1 MPALSIDQTKSFDM
15 RKRFAKI
22 LATLG
27 PASRAPATMR
37 LLHDVGVDAFRL
49 NFSHGSHEDHAASVK
64 AIRAIQEETG
74 NPICI
79 VADMQGPKLRCGTF
93 EDGSIELRYGETIEI
108 REGTDPGKDG
118 LIIMPHPE
126 LMDAM
131 TEGTILKFDD
141 GKLQVTVLSND
152 GKSAKARIDVPGKLS
167 ERKGI
172 NVINAVL
179 PMSAMTDKDR
189 VDMEFALSQDVDYI
203 ALSFVQ
209 TSDDVREAKA
219 IIKDKAGIIVKI
231 EKPSAVEDLDS
242 ILIMAD
248 AAMVARGDLGVELP
262 LEDVPVVQRRI
273 IRKCR
278 ALGKPV
284 IVATHMLESMIDAPT
299 PTRAEASDVAT
310 AIYQGADAVMLS
322 AETAVG
328 RHPATA
334 VAIMDRIIASAEKDP
349 IFWEYFESIQLP
361 YEATAEDAISGSVR
375 GIATKLDVK
384 AVFGY
389 TLTGSTVQRISRERP
404 PCRVI
409 CVTPNLRTASRLAL
423 SWGVLPIVTPDPA
436 DFHNMM
442 GSLSAF
448 GKEKAGLKTGDV
460 VIVSAGVPFGRPGT
474 TNTLNISKVE

>member
-1 MPALSIDQTKSFDM
+1 M
-15 RKRFAKI
+15 RNRHAKI
-22 LATLG
+22 LATIG
-27 PASRAPATMR
+27 PASRAPDTLR

-49 NFSHGSHEDHAASVK
+49 NFSHGSHEDHGASVK
-64 AIRAIQEETG
+64 AIRAIQDVTG
-74 NPICI
+74 TPICI
-79 VADMQGPKLRCGTF
+79 VADMQGPKLRCGSF
-93 EDGSIELRYGETIEI
+93 EGGKIELRYGETIEI
-108 REGTDPGKDG
+108 RQGTEPGKPG
-118 LIIMPHPE
+118 LVVMPHQE

-131 TEGTILKFDD
+131 VEGTVLKFDD

-152 GKSAKARIDVPGKLS
+152 GKTAKARVDVPGELS

-172 NVINAVL
+172 NVVNTVL

-189 VDMEFALSQDVDYI
+189 VDMAFALTLDVDYI

-209 TSDDVREAKA
+209 TSQDVRDARA
-219 IIKDKAGIIVKI
+219 IIGDKAGIIVKI

-242 ILIMAD
+242 ILMTAD

-262 LEDVPVVQRRI
+262 LEEVPVVQRRI

-334 VAIMDRIIASAEKDP
+334 VAIMDRIIGATERDP
-349 IFWEYFESIQLP
+349 IFWEYFKSIKLP
-361 YEATAEDAISGSVR
+361 YEATAEDAISGAVC
-375 GIATKLDVK
+375 GIVTKLDAK
-384 AVFGY
+384 AVLGY

-404 PCRVI
+404 PCRI
-409 CVTPNLRTASRLAL
+409 LGLTPNLRTASRLAL
-423 SWGVLPIVTPDPA
+423 SWGVVPMVTPDPE
-436 DFHNMM
+436 DFDDMM
-442 GSLSAF
+442 GRVSTLA
-448 GKEKAGLKTGDV
+448 KAKLNLQAGDTV
-460 VIVSAGVPFGRPGT
+460 MISAGVPFGQPGR
-474 TNTLNISKVE
+474 TNTLNISQVE

>member
-1 MPALSIDQTKSFDM
+1 M
-15 RKRFAKI
+15 RNRHAKI
-22 LATLG
+22 LATIG
-27 PASRAPATMR
+27 PASRAPDTLR

-49 NFSHGSHEDHAASVK
+49 NFSHGSHEDHGASVK

-74 NPICI
+74 KPICI
-79 VADMQGPKLRCGTF
+79 VADMQGPKLRCGSF
-93 EDGSIELRYGETIEI
+93 EGGHIELRYGETVEI
-108 REGTDPGKDG
+108 RKGTEPGRDG
-118 LIIMPHPE
+118 LIMMPHEE
-126 LMDAM
+126 LMNAM
-131 TEGTILKFDD
+131 VEDTVLKFDD
-141 GKLQVTVLSND
+141 GKMQVTVLSND
-152 GKSAKARIDVPGKLS
+152 GTVAKARVDVPGPLS

-172 NVINAVL
+172 NVVNTVL

-189 VDMEFALSQDVDYI
+189 VDMAFALTQDVDYI

-209 TSDDVREAKA
+209 TSQDVHDARE
-219 IIKDKAGIIVKI
+219 IIGDKAGIIVKI

-242 ILIMAD
+242 ILIAAD

-262 LEDVPVVQRRI
+262 LEQVPVVQRRI

-334 VAIMDRIIASAEKDP
+334 VAIMDRIISAAEQDP
-349 IFWEYFESIQLP
+349 IFWEYFDATKLP
-361 YEATAEDAISGSVR
+361 YEATAEDALSGAVR
-375 GIATKLDVK
+375 GIVTKLGAK
-384 AVFGY
+384 AILGY

-404 PCRVI
+404 PCRIVGL
-409 CVTPNLRTASRLAL
+409 TPNLRTASRLAL
-423 SWGVLPIVTPDPA
+423 SWGVIPVFTNDPA
-436 DFHNMM
+436 DFNDMM
-442 GSLSAF
+442 GHVSRVAKDS
-448 GKEKAGLKTGDV
+448 AGLEAGDTV
-460 VIVSAGVPFGRPGT
+460 MISAGVPFGVPGT
-474 TNTLNISKVE
+474 TNTLNISKVD

>member
-1 MPALSIDQTKSFDM
+1 M
-15 RKRFAKI
+15 RQRLAKI

-27 PASRAPATMR
+27 PASRAPSMMR

-64 AIRAIQEETG
+64 AIRDIEQETG
-74 NPICI
+74 NPITI

-93 EDGSIELRYGETIEI
+93 EDGQIELRYGETITI
-108 REGTDPGKDG
+108 TKGTTHGSDSKSGG
-118 LIIMPHPE
+118 HIVMPHAE
-126 LMDAM
+126 LMEACKS
-131 TEGTILKFDD
+131 GTVLKFDD
-141 GKLQVTVLSND
+141 GKLMVTVQDND
-152 GKSAKARIDVPGKLS
+152 GQTIKARVDVPGVLS

-189 VDMEFALSQDVDYI
+189 IDMAFALEQDVDFI

-209 TSDDVREAKA
+209 TARDVLDARK
-219 IIKDKAGIIVKI
+219 IIGDKAGIIVKI
-231 EKPSAVEDLDS
+231 EKPSAVEDLDA
-242 ILIMAD
+242 ILIAAD

-262 LEDVPVVQRRI
+262 LEQVPVVQRQI

-284 IVATHMLESMIDAPT
+284 IVATHMLESMIDSPT

-334 VAIMDRIIASAEKDP
+334 VAIMDRIMQAAESDP
-349 IFWEYFESIQLP
+349 EFWDYFRRVKLP
-361 YEATAEDAISGSVR
+361 YNATAEDAISQSISGF
-375 GIATKLDVK
+375 ATTLQAK
-384 AVFGY
+384 AMLGY
-389 TLTGSTVQRISRERP
+389 TSTGSTVKRISRERP
-404 PCRVI
+404 PCRI
-409 CVTPNLRTASRLAL
+409 IGLTPNAQTARRLTL
-423 SWGVLPIVTPDPA
+423 SWGVQSIVTGDPTSFTA
-436 DFHNMM
+436 MLEDIQK
-442 GSLSAF
+442 LA
-448 GKEKAGLKTGDV
+448 KEKAGLKTGDV
-460 VIVSAGVPFGRPGT
+460 VVISAGIPFGRPGT
-474 TNTLNISKVE
+474 TDTLKIATID